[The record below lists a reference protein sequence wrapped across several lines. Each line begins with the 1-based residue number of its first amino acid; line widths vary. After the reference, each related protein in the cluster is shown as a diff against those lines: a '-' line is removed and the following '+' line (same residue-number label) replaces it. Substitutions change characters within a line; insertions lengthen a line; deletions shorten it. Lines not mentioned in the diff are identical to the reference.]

1 MWGVIDDILSKVKTL
16 NEKEA
21 WFFVIDKEL
30 KDEIIR
36 LNTQDQLYEDGIDSL
51 NDSLGDYSSYTIA
64 IKNMK
69 GQKTSNITLKD
80 TGDFYKS
87 FKVKVTATGFTIKAD
102 DSTKYDIPL
111 TESFGIDIL
120 GLTEENKL
128 FLYDY
133 LEENYNKYVRKKLF
147 Q

>member
-1 MWGVIDDILSKVKTL
+1 MWGVIDDILRKVKTL

-21 WFFVIDKEL
+21 WFFVIDEEL

-51 NDSLGDYSSYTIA
+51 SETLGDYSSYTVA
-64 IKNMK
+64 RKSMK

-87 FKVKVTATGFTIKAD
+87 FKVKVTATGFIIKAD
-102 DSTKYDIPL
+102 DSSKYDIPL
-111 TESFGIDIL
+111 TESFGLDIL

-133 LEENYNKYVRKKLF
+133 LEENYNKYVREKLL